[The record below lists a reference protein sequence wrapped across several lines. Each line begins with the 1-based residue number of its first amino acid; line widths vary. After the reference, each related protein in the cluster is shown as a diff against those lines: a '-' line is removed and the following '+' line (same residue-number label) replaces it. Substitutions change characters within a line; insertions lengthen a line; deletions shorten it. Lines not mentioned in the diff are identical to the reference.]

1 MISQSVSSVAQS
13 CPTLLNHGPQ
23 HSRPPCPSPTPDFSQ
38 THVHRVGDAI
48 QPSHPPLSPYPPA
61 LNLSQ
66 NQGFFKWVSSSH
78 QVAKVL
84 EFQIQHQSFITNI
97 SFLARILEWIAMPS
111 SRWSSWLRDWTH
123 IFYVSCIGRQIL
135 HHYQWWRIDHFF
147 QDDLVPCNFIPFVA
161 LCIHTTVKIW
171 EILAQESHRLPSITA
186 PSSHFP

>member
-1 MISQSVSSVAQS
+1 MDRS
-13 CPTLLNHGPQ
+13 
-23 HSRPPCPSPTPDFSQ
+23 TPGLPVHHQLQEFSQ

-48 QPSHPPLSPYPPA
+48 QPSHPPSSPYPSA
-61 LNLSQ
+61 VNLSQ
-66 NQGFFKWVSSSH
+66 HQGLFKLVSSSH

-111 SRWSSWLRDWTH
+111 SRWSSWLRDWNQTTSMSPALAGRFFTT
-123 IFYVSCIGRQIL
+123 INSSC
-135 HHYQWWRIDHFF
+135 FF
-147 QDDLVPCNFIPFVA
+147 LDNLVPCNFIPFVA

-171 EILAQESHRLPSITA
+171 EILAQESHRFPSKTA